1 MIQSV
6 LANLGQLAI
15 SLALVIIVSR
25 ILPPDEVGAFL
36 MAYAVI
42 LLVLPLRDFQLQ
54 SYVIQCK
61 EFGGEDLG
69 QVSFAAW
76 ASSLSALA
84 ICLAGAAVF
93 GALYPGEAIAPS
105 LLIMAMTFLIRPFS
119 LPAMSLLARELNYG
133 VISAIRLC
141 SAIIRAAVTL
151 GLLWGGIGVEALAWG
166 VLAEGAVELCALWFL
181 PVGKR
186 VIAPVVKGSRKI
198 FTYCAPYT
206 GAHSLVTL
214 SVALVPILIGGF
226 QGLAMTAFFNRGRTV
241 MQFFRSGVEGAIQP
255 IVLSQFTQAAADKPT
270 LLQSYCH
277 ATALL
282 TGITWPTLVW
292 LIICAEPLSVAL
304 FGPEWAAVAPFAQF
318 LSAGALLY
326 SATAF
331 SQQLHAA
338 IDQTRYLLWRD
349 AILQVTLI
357 AITVV
362 AVQFSAIA
370 VAKGFVIYAALGFML
385 HQALLKREIGL
396 DLGRLLR
403 ATFASLLVAVISGAA
418 SLVVLHVLSNDWKP
432 LNLIFLL
439 AVTGAFAWVVAL
451 VVTRHPLLAEA
462 RTIIAR

>member
-61 EFGGEDLG
+61 EFGAEDQA

-76 ASSLSALA
+76 ASSLSALV
-84 ICLAGAAVF
+84 ICLTGAAVF
-93 GALYPGEAIAPS
+93 VAFYPGEAIAPS
-105 LLIMAMTFLIRPFS
+105 LLIMAMAFLIRPLS

-133 VISAIRLC
+133 VISAIRLS

-166 VLAEGAVELCALWFL
+166 VLAEGAVELCALLFL

-186 VIAPVVKGSRKI
+186 VVTPVAKGSRKV
-198 FTYCAPYT
+198 FAYCAPYT

-255 IVLSQFTQAAADKPT
+255 IVLSQFAQAAADRST
-270 LLQSYCH
+270 LLQSYCR
-277 ATALL
+277 ATGLL
-282 TGITWPTLVW
+282 TGITWPALVW

-318 LSAGALLY
+318 LSAGAVLY

-349 AILQVTLI
+349 AILQVALILITL
-357 AITVV
+357 V

-370 VAKGFVIYAALGFML
+370 VAKGFVIYAALGFVL
-385 HQALLKREIGL
+385 HHALLRREIGL

-403 ATFASLLVAVISGAA
+403 ATIASALVAMICGAA
-418 SLVVLHVLSNDWKP
+418 SLALLHFAANDWEA
-432 LNLIFLL
+432 LSVTVML
-439 AVTGAFAWVVAL
+439 AATGAFAWVAAL
-451 VVTRHPLLAEA
+451 AVTRHPLLAEA
-462 RTIIAR
+462 RAIIAR